1 MPAKKKVDTLV
12 KLNAHELDIKNRHD
26 GVSKETTSPL
36 YVQKRPGK
44 GGGTFDFVNE
54 GYMRQILNDNYPV
67 WSWEVIKYEFLGK
80 EAVAVHGRLMI
91 VEDGSPRYFD
101 ALAAHQMSVSRE
113 TGVYIDLGNDM
124 KSANTEA
131 FKVACNRLC
140 NISDDVYRK
149 SVLSKAQL
157 DTIEGVIGDLDGQT
171 RRKVRE
177 SIGTNVINPST
188 FDTAM
193 ERLLAINED
202 KEKNNG

>member
-1 MPAKKKVDTLV
+1 MPAKKKVDELV
-12 KLNAHELDIKNRHD
+12 EFNRQALEIKARHN

-54 GYMRQILNDNYPV
+54 GYMRQILNENYPV
-67 WSWEVIKYEFLGK
+67 WAWEVMKYEFLGK

-91 VEDGSPRYFD
+91 VENGQPRYFD

-113 TGVYIDLGNDM
+113 SGAYIDLGNDM

-149 SVLSKAQL
+149 SVLSSAQL
-157 DTIEGVIGDLDGQT
+157 DTIEGVIGGLDGQT

-177 SIGTNVINPST
+177 SIGKNVINPST

-202 KEKNNG
+202 KEKK